1 MKKWF
6 ARASACIV
14 IVLVASSVAHAQLM
28 FTPRVSVTE
37 EYNDN
42 IDLDRK
48 NKKDDWI
55 TTVSPGATLEWY
67 GQTAGFRLDY
77 DPAYSF
83 YADNDEF
90 DSWSHNARGSVWY
103 NFSRA
108 TRLEVSNYF
117 TYTKQP
123 LSDDTYDSG
132 ENLVVQGN
140 DRSRG
145 QEKYYSDQA
154 SARLSHQF
162 GPENTVYAQMAGGFT
177 NYDDPG
183 NTGSGVDDNDNED
196 GQWFTPSVGLT
207 YWFSTRNGIESD
219 FSYTRG
225 LYEEDRSDFNNYDG
239 RLRFNHRFTQQTG
252 VYGQYRQIY
261 RTWDDPSD
269 TTVDGTE
276 EQDYFVYAPSV
287 GVFHQFDPTMTGSFG
302 VGYFYQQVKDGNDQS
317 GPFISSELNKLWDF
331 QRWSIRLR
339 TASGIDSQDFTGDQ
353 EGFERFALVDVIT
366 RYNFTRDL
374 FGDLRLGVRYSDYL
388 NSEDDEKDLRYTVDV
403 GLGYAIT
410 RWATVRVAYAFN
422 KLDAINST
430 EDYEQNRGY
439 VTLTLSPDQPWRI
452 FD

>member
-1 MKKWF
+1 M
-6 ARASACIV
+6 
-14 IVLVASSVAHAQLM
+14 
-28 FTPRVSVTE
+28 PRGT
-37 EYNDN
+37 
-42 IDLDRK
+42 
-48 NKKDDWI
+48 
-55 TTVSPGATLEWY
+55 
-67 GQTAGFRLDY
+67 
-77 DPAYSF
+77 
-83 YADNDEF
+83 
-90 DSWSHNARGSVWY
+90 VWY

-117 TYTKQP
+117 IYTKDP

-140 DRSRG
+140 NRSRG
-145 QEKYYSDQA
+145 QEKYYSNQA

-183 NTGSGVDDNDNED
+183 NATNGDERQRNED

-225 LYEEDRSDFNNYDG
+225 LYEETASSDFNNYDG
-239 RLRFNHRFTQQTG
+239 RLRFNHRLTQQTG

-269 TTVDGTE
+269 TTIDGPGG
-276 EQDYFVYAPSV
+276 AGLP
-287 GVFHQFDPTMTGSFG
+287 
-302 VGYFYQQVKDGNDQS
+302 
-317 GPFISSELNKLWDF
+317 
-331 QRWSIRLR
+331 RLR
-339 TASGIDSQDFTGDQ
+339 PVGRRLPPVRPDPDGLDRRGLLLPAGERRQRPERPVHLIRAQQALGFSALEHPPADRKRHRQPGLHGRPAGLRALRAGRRGHPLQLHARFLRRPRAWASAIPTTSTARTTKRTI
-353 EGFERFALVDVIT
+353 
-366 RYNFTRDL
+366 
-374 FGDLRLGVRYSDYL
+374 
-388 NSEDDEKDLRYTVDV
+388 RYTAEV
-403 GLGYAIT
+403 GLGYTIT

-430 EDYEQNRGY
+430 EDYEQNRVF